1 MVFQRQK
8 SLLAALVSACAVAS
22 CSYDTR
28 PLQGYLGPEMPQ
40 ELISVV
46 DAPGEV
52 FTLSAET
59 GAPEAIIDGIPF
71 GEEGVSVMPGR
82 HSVEFRFFYKTTDV
96 RCASWNQTDWR
107 RFGDCIKDRTTGI
120 CSSSWYTKARA
131 ACAIGALPVECTGV
145 FDTKAGARY
154 QLQLS
159 GEVDAEGNFKPMSM
173 SAVEV
178 GQFNIQRDVIKC
190 YSGAKKTVIQRQ

>member
-1 MVFQRQK
+1 M
-8 SLLAALVSACAVAS
+8 LVSACAIAS

-40 ELISVV
+40 ELVSVV
-46 DAPGEV
+46 NAPEEM
-52 FTLSAET
+52 FTLSGET
-59 GAPEAIIDGIPF
+59 GAPDAVIDGIPF

-82 HSVEFRFFYKTTDV
+82 HSAEFRFFYKTTDV
-96 RCASWNQTDWR
+96 RCASWDQTDWR
-107 RFGDCIKDRTTGI
+107 RFGNCIKDRTTGI

-131 ACAIGALPVECTGV
+131 ACAIGALPVECAGV

-159 GEVDAEGNFKPMSM
+159 GEMDGEGNFKPMSM
-173 SAVEV
+173 NAVEV
-178 GQFNIQRDVIKC
+178 GPFNIQRDVVKC
-190 YSGAKKTVIQRQ
+190 YFGTKKTVIQRQ